1 MSRTESLHKYLIGKP
16 FYWDI
21 YVKMKA
27 NSEAKLI
34 VYEIKYNEI
43 QCTLLLG
50 QFGGVLL
57 AISTNTFVVV
67 CWHLC
72 LMSST
77 SSASNFFL

>member
-16 FYWDI
+16 FNWDI

-34 VYEIKYNEI
+34 VNEIKYNEI

-50 QFGGVLL
+50 QFG
-57 AISTNTFVVV
+57 
-67 CWHLC
+67 
-72 LMSST
+72 
-77 SSASNFFL
+77 